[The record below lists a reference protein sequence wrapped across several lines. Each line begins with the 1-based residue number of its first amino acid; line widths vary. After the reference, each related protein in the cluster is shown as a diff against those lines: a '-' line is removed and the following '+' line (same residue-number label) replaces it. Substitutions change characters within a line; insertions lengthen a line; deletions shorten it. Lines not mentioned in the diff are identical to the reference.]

1 MPQRLA
7 ICHKKEMK
15 YVKRIALGLFILMI
29 LATGSVFVLITFY
42 KKEMAAL
49 LIDSLKTN
57 YGLNLQV
64 EDADVS
70 FLSNWPQ
77 ASVELKHIYLASDL
91 YPNKNEPVL
100 KAASFSL
107 SFNLQKLIHKQFIV
121 RSISIKDAE
130 ILLVKDSSGLRNFE
144 FKKQA
149 ATVQAESGKPAL
161 QFEVEKITI
170 KNTQFS
176 FFNRQKKQHIGIRL
190 FDNTLRIDPAQDGL
204 KAALKGNIM
213 IDELLFNESKGPFL
227 KATKAKTNL
236 NLSVYFKSKMI
247 VVHPGSEITIH
258 KHPYRVNAFVNLQ
271 DTSWMML
278 RLESE
283 GLRYGEVRQLLTP
296 KIQAPLENFA
306 VEKPFDAKLM
316 VIAKLNIK
324 EDPILIV
331 DINVKDNAVQ
341 IGNSKIPYSGVS
353 FQAKIVSLDSSRKK
367 GNIDEATVS
376 FKNIKGKIY
385 DHPFTANVK
394 LHNLVDPDIDIRA
407 RLYVDAQKIK
417 YRVAQDFVLRGSCV
431 ANIHYAGPINKLNSK
446 EFLGPA
452 MRLDASMLFNNFSY
466 REKDKAF
473 VYVVKGKAAVNNL
486 DLKFDNLLL
495 KTDAG
500 EAVLKGKAE
509 NFVNYVLGYSNFL
522 KADLVATSD
531 YLNLNPYLFKKT
543 GQAPKPEPD
552 KKTNA
557 EYKQSVQANESD
569 FEFNAS
575 LFVKKLYIRK
585 VEAANASI
593 VLSHKNRLLTIKSI
607 NANTCGGKISAKGTI
622 YDLSKISAEMEMHDI
637 DINQLFTQF
646 ENFGQKKVE
655 SRHLQG
661 RIFLKASFKTLLDD
675 HMEVVGASMAG
686 DVKLKLKDGHLQNF
700 EPVQSMSNFVFRN
713 RDFNDVTFS
722 ELNETFRIKGY
733 EMEIQ
738 ELEIGSNILNMYV
751 TGTYNFKENSNI
763 NILLPWHNL
772 KRRGKNYIP
781 KNFGEGI
788 ENAKGLKLNFSGP
801 TNSMT
806 LSFGHKDMRKG

>member
-1 MPQRLA
+1 
-7 ICHKKEMK
+7 MK
-15 YVKRIALGLFILMI
+15 YVKRIALGLFILLI

-57 YGLNLQV
+57 YGLSLKV

-77 ASVELKHIYLASDL
+77 ASVELKNIYLASDL
-91 YPNKNEPVL
+91 YPDKNQPVL
-100 KAASFSL
+100 KAASISL
-107 SFNLQKLIHKQFIV
+107 SFNLEKLLHQQFIV
-121 RSISIKDAE
+121 RSVSIKDAE

-144 FKKQA
+144 FKKP
-149 ATVQAESGKPAL
+149 ATTAPADPGVSAIR
-161 QFEVEKITI
+161 FEVEKVSI
-170 KNTQFS
+170 KNTQFN
-176 FFNRQKKQHIGIRL
+176 FFNRQKKQHVGIRL
-190 FDNTLRIDPAQDGL
+190 FDNTLRFDQAQDGF
-204 KAALKGNIM
+204 KAALRGNVM

-227 KATKAKTNL
+227 KATKAKTDL

-258 KHPYRVNAFVNLQ
+258 KHLYRANAFINLK

-283 GLRYGEVRQLLTP
+283 GLQYAEVKQLLTP
-296 KIQAPLENFA
+296 KIQAPLENFT

-316 VIAKLNIK
+316 VITKLNIK
-324 EDPILIV
+324 EDPILIL
-331 DINVKDNAVQ
+331 DIDVNDNAIQ
-341 IGNSKIPYSGVS
+341 IGNSKVPYSGLS
-353 FQAKIVSLDSSRKK
+353 FQAKLVSLDSSRKK
-367 GNIDEATVS
+367 GNIDEATVN
-376 FKNIKGKIY
+376 FKNIKGRIY
-385 DHPFTANVK
+385 DYLFTANVK
-394 LHNLVDPDIDIRA
+394 LHNLVSPDINVNA
-407 RLYVDAQKIK
+407 RLFIDAQKIK
-417 YRVAQDFVLRGSCV
+417 YKVAQDFILKGSCV
-431 ANIHYAGPINKLNSK
+431 ATIRYAGPTNKLNSK
-446 EFLGPA
+446 EFLSPA
-452 MRLDASMLFNNFSY
+452 MHLDASLFFNDFSY
-466 REKDKAF
+466 REKDKIF
-473 VYVVKGKAAVNNL
+473 VYIVKGTAYVNNR

-509 NFVNYVLGYSNFL
+509 NFVNYVLGYSNSL
-522 KADLVATSD
+522 KADLVARSD
-531 YLNLNPYLFKKT
+531 YFNLNPYLPQKT
-543 GQAPKPEPD
+543 GKEQKPEED

-575 LFVKKLYIRK
+575 LYAKKLYIRK
-585 VEAANASI
+585 VEAENASI
-593 VLSHKNRLLTIKSI
+593 VLSHKNRLLNIKSI
-607 NANTCGGKISAKGTI
+607 NATTCGGKIAAKGTV
-622 YDLSKISAEMEMHDI
+622 YDLSKIDAEMEMQDI

-661 RIFLKASFKTLLDD
+661 RISLKANFKTELDD
-675 HMEVVGASMAG
+675 NMEVIGATMAG
-686 DVKLKLKDGHLQNF
+686 DVKLKLKEGHLQNF

-713 RDFNDVTFS
+713 RDFNDVSFS

-772 KRRGKNYIP
+772 RRRGKNYVP

-806 LSFGHKDMRKG
+806 LSFGHKEMRKG